1 MEIYTINKLRWIS
14 RIICIVFLA
23 VGMIGLVK
31 TGYSW
36 FYTLWYTDAN
46 WWDPYTDTIPT
57 IIMLFSFSQA
67 AVWGVISYI
76 LTYLYK
82 QH

>member
-1 MEIYTINKLRWIS
+1 MQIYTINKLRWIS
-14 RIICIVFLA
+14 LIICSIFLIV
-23 VGMIGLVK
+23 GISNLVK
-31 TGYSW
+31 AGWYL
-36 FYTLWYTDAN
+36 FEGLWYPDSTTYIHIF
-46 WWDPYTDTIPT
+46 PGLL
-57 IIMLFSFSQA
+57 MLLSFSQA